1 MNRLENS
8 TSRQQLV
15 GYLQAWARSLLFPF
29 IPVTKTP
36 IQNCLL
42 KYCSHIQEIWFS
54 FLCQKNSIYSLK
66 QALRAFQ
73 SAVHGALDTGDEKSQ
88 VRLTFKVEGDKGTH
102 QLINLQ
108 HAIPLN
114 GFRSSNSYYLSFL
127 YLCCP
132 NCGWLYRARNN
143 FGTVVGHDN
152 QLKKLLLSWVS
163 FLTCPNIQIGKKRF
177 TFMRNFL
184 SVSMIVFLQ
193 RQNLRFTAGRIW
205 LFFQVWEWHDWWMTR
220 EWSFWLVKPPFW
232 LDIVRWPAVILS
244 LSFINY

>member
-15 GYLQAWARSLLFPF
+15 GYLKAWARSLLFPF

-193 RQNLRFTAGRIW
+193 RKSKIYR
-205 LFFQVWEWHDWWMTR
+205 R
-220 EWSFWLVKPPFW
+220 EDLVIFSSMRVAWLVNDQRVKFLAGQATFLAWHCPLTGRYFEPF
-232 LDIVRWPAVILS
+232 
-244 LSFINY
+244 FY